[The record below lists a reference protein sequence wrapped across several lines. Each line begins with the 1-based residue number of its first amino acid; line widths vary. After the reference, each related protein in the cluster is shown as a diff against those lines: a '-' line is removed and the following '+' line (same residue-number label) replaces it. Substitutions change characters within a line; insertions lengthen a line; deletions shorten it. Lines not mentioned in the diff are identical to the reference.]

1 MPTTFTGN
9 EGKFITLT
17 EGADFTQAYRDDVGD
32 TQNKAYFFGKNKLAA
47 ILSQE
52 GCVGIRVYF
61 GLDKKTGKYN
71 FVLVGATS
79 NENDMTEGYI
89 LDNGV
94 PCPTMCGNK
103 NSLNS

>member
-1 MPTTFTGN
+1 MSTTFTGN
-9 EGKFITLT
+9 EGTFITLS
-17 EGADFTQAYRDDVGD
+17 EGSAFTQAFRNEVGD
-32 TQNKAYFFGKNKLAA
+32 TENKAYFFGKNKLAN

-61 GLDKKTGKYN
+61 GLDDKTGKYN
-71 FVLVGATS
+71 LVLVGATS

-89 LDNGV
+89 LDGGI